1 MSNNSNKINIAIFG
15 FGRIGRNI
23 FRLAYK
29 DPRFNIVAISEFGH
43 SESLH
48 YLLARD
54 SVHGKLQDSITLEGN
69 RFLIGDQSVKILP
82 EKSRERYPGQQWTL
96 ILLLMLQVL
105 I

>member
-29 DPRFNIVAISEFGH
+29 DHRFNIVAISEFGH
-43 SESLH
+43 SEALH

-54 SVHGKLQDSITLEGN
+54 SVHGKLEDSIELQGN
-69 RFLIGDQSVKILP
+69 RFLIGEQRVTILP
-82 EKSRERYPGQQWTL
+82 GEKPGRIPWSEMD
-96 ILLLMLQVL
+96 IDFVIDVCMVG
-105 I
+105 